1 MEPTKAA
8 AAATTPVLARTPEA
22 LLAAEAPV
30 GLAEAEE
37 EWALPELEA

>member
-8 AAATTPVLARTPEA
+8 ATATTPVLAKTPAA
-22 LLAAEAPV
+22 LLAEEAPV
-30 GLAEAEE
+30 ALAEAEE